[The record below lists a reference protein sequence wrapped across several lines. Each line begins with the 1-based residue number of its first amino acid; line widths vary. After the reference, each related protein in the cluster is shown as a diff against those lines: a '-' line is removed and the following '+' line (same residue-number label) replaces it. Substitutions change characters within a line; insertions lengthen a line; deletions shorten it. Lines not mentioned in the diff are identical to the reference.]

1 MCLVKKMKKIVYIV
15 VITIILI
22 ICVLGILGIV
32 NLRKNNNS
40 ENTINTNEIAN
51 NEMEKN
57 NAIIIG
63 IEKNQTKEPTQERNS
78 KTTNAAMSTQDI
90 YNLNREIGTLNIPKT
105 GLTTSI
111 YSNVTVDKMEE
122 MPCFLY
128 TTTGLNQK
136 GVTLFVGHNRMN
148 GKMFSDNKKLNEG
161 DEFYFKDY
169 NGTELKYII
178 SKKFITVDT
187 DVSYLNLETEKPI
200 IVLSCCTDENNENRL
215 ILIGTA
221 E

>member
-1 MCLVKKMKKIVYIV
+1 MKRIVLIVIIAISLIACALGTLWIVKI
-15 VITIILI
+15 
-22 ICVLGILGIV
+22 
-32 NLRKNNNS
+32 RKNYNY
-40 ENTINTNEIAN
+40 ENTINNNEIIN
-51 NEMEKN
+51 NEIEKN
-57 NAIIIG
+57 NTMIIG
-63 IEKNQTKEPTQERNS
+63 IEKNQTKETNQERNS

-90 YNLNREIGTLNIPKT
+90 YNLNREIGILNIPKT

-128 TTTGLNQK
+128 TTNGLNQK

-148 GKMFSDNKKLNEG
+148 GKMFSNNKKLNEG

-178 SKKFITVDT
+178 FKKFITVDT
-187 DVSYLNLETEKPI
+187 DVSYLNLETEKPM